1 MTRCTACGFTT
12 RWVCPQNSNGWA
24 SGFGRC
30 DRTVITRCRRA
41 TLPSSRANR
50 HEAARTGQ
58 RRAGINTRM
67 PELPEVE
74 TIKEDL
80 RELVAGSEIER
91 VRVLDSSLVEQ
102 PSAEE
107 FASRLE
113 GARITGARRRAKH
126 LIVELGTGDSLVF
139 QLKIGGQLLLV
150 PLVEEPETALMLV
163 LDLDGDRRLFLRDE
177 TGFTRARLLDADE
190 LEERLSSLGPE
201 PLEEGFGWDYL
212 PRKIGARR
220 AQIKPLLLDQ
230 KVVSGIGNIYA
241 DEILYDARLHP
252 RRKANTLSEGEWEA
266 LHAAIRSN
274 LAAGIENRGT
284 TVRLYKDVLDRPGE
298 HQNYLRVFEKHG
310 QPCPGCEG
318 EVVREKVSGRP
329 SHFCP
334 ACQRGDGPGGG
345 GGLESLW

>member
-1 MTRCTACGFTT
+1 
-12 RWVCPQNSNGWA
+12 
-24 SGFGRC
+24 
-30 DRTVITRCRRA
+30 
-41 TLPSSRANR
+41 
-50 HEAARTGQ
+50 
-58 RRAGINTRM
+58 M

-80 RELVAGSEIER
+80 RELVVGSEIER
-91 VRVLDSSLVEQ
+91 ARVLDASLVEQ

-107 FASRLE
+107 FVSRLE
-113 GARITGARRRAKH
+113 GASITGARRRAKH

-150 PLVEEPETALMLV
+150 PPVEEPETALMLV
-163 LDLDGDRRLFLRDE
+163 LDLDDRRLFLRDE

-190 LEERLSSLGPE
+190 LEERLSTLGPE
-201 PLEEGFGWDYL
+201 PIEEEFDAGYL
-212 PRKIGARR
+212 QRTIGSRR

-252 RRKANTLSEGEWEA
+252 RRKANTLSEDEWEA
-266 LHAAIRSN
+266 LYAAIRSN
-274 LAAGIENRGT
+274 LAAGIEHRGT

-334 ACQRGDGPGGG
+334 ACQREDGPGGRAR
-345 GGLESLW
+345 LESLW